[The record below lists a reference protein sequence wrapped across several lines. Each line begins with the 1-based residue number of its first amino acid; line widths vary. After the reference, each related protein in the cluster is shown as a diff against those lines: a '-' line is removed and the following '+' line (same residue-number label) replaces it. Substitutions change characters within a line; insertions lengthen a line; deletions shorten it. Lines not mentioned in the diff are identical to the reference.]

1 MKHYTYKTIN
11 TNNKSDNN
19 KSNFSKILD
28 NIILSDI
35 INQNSFLKKNKQK
48 KNIIKF
54 TDTPKYTMD
63 IFEALGILSNYSK
76 KNETKIDKGILQ
88 YINNIPVI
96 FYDDEIQI
104 GFDIYSYDDLDNI
117 NFINSLTPKAK
128 EDIIKISIKINI

>member
-11 TNNKSDNN
+11 TSNNFNNN

-28 NIILSDI
+28 NIIFSDI
-35 INQNSFLKKNKQK
+35 INQNTFLKKNKQK
-48 KNIIKF
+48 NNTIKF
-54 TDTPKYTMD
+54 TNTPKYTMD
-63 IFEALGILSNYSK
+63 IFDAINILSNYSK
-76 KNETKIDKGILQ
+76 KKETKIDKGTLQ
-88 YINNIPVI
+88 YIGNIPVI